1 MRVRGGGG
9 GSERK
14 EVSFLITEE
23 TGWVEGPFN
32 RRLTAKEWAS
42 RDNIFIINT
51 GETTSTTPYSTV
63 PSHSHSHTHICTE
76 RERERETNSV
86 ECLIEQRQTAARSH
100 TSPVISDADSF
111 DPH

>member
-1 MRVRGGGG
+1 M
-9 GSERK
+9 
-14 EVSFLITEE
+14 
-23 TGWVEGPFN
+23 EGPFN
-32 RRLTAKEWAS
+32 RRLTAKEWTS

-63 PSHSHSHTHICTE
+63 PSHSHSHTHIYT
-76 RERERETNSV
+76 ERERETNSA

-100 TSPVISDADSF
+100 TSPVISDADSS